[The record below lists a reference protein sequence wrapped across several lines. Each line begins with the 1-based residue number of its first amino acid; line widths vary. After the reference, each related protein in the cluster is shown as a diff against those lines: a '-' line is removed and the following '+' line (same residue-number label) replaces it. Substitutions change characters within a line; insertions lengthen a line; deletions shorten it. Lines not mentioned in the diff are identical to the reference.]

1 MNKELLGRLE
11 LAGQYQKKAIRALF
25 PEGMEEHI
33 EVIENELKAMF
44 MEVVVE
50 TMKYHNAK
58 TRWKNTEN
66 KEENETCDKV
76 KNSEKQGR
84 TKKVHIV

>member
-25 PEGMEEHI
+25 PEGMEEHM
-33 EVIENELKAMF
+33 EVIENELKAML
-44 MEVVVE
+44 MEVVAE
-50 TMKYHNAK
+50 TMRYHNANVKQK
-58 TRWKNTEN
+58 TT
-66 KEENETCDKV
+66 EENENCDKT

-84 TKKVHIV
+84 TKKVQIV